1 MIPVFANA
9 AWPSV
14 TSEAS
19 LPTTTGPDSRTLF
32 EQALGTVQ
40 RDAAEPA
47 ETSAAAAPGGD
58 ESADRGQANADVA
71 EARIAW
77 ALAAPSFRDT
87 AAGAPPLPPDGSAE
101 APAGTPQTNARR
113 DPSAWSSSSAT
124 PAAARANHRN
134 EERPEE
140 GSPAPGGPT
149 RAGSDAESMRGSTE
163 AATSARS
170 PSTAL
175 APTAPRP
182 TTLASQALEPIT
194 DLPRFTLGEGPLTPD
209 PARQG
214 PDAAEGDARADASA
228 QRVAPR
234 ELAGDEAPPAMQGGR
249 PSETDRGE
257 PARSVRKA
265 RLSSAAHGA
274 RASAAVRTSVPPDP
288 SDVSSPPAHGF
299 ELRDAPARGHTPDDR
314 LPGNER
320 EPSLDASRTSTARA
334 SAPSRG
340 EPQPERDARAKPAR
354 NTPTVPGDSSAAHA
368 PDVARALDAA
378 ARAADAPAEAYTRK
392 VFETHLDERQNI
404 ASVSVSRLTLAAATS
419 AGTLTLPELGR
430 VLVRARPLAGSLA
443 VDVRTER
450 EETAL
455 LLRAETLPMMAH
467 VREAHVPLTHLSVEP
482 MPAGQA
488 PDDAFAFGARGEGQ
502 PRGGAEHDA
511 RKDPP
516 PRDAQHEA
524 PRSRR
529 FRFVL

>member
-14 TSEAS
+14 MSDGS
-19 LPTTTGPDSRTLF
+19 LPTATGPDSRTLF
-32 EQALGTVQ
+32 EQTLGSVQ
-40 RDAAEPA
+40 RDATECT
-47 ETSAAAAPGGD
+47 ETSVASADGGD
-58 ESADRGQANADVA
+58 EGADRGQANADVT

-77 ALAAPSFRDT
+77 AVAAPSFRDT
-87 AAGAPPLPPDGSAE
+87 ATGAPPSPPDGSGE
-101 APAGTPQTNARR
+101 APGGTPRTDVRHG
-113 DPSAWSSSSAT
+113 PHAWSSSCMI
-124 PAAARANHRN
+124 PAAAQTDHRN
-134 EERPEE
+134 EDRPEQ
-140 GSPAPGGPT
+140 GSAAPGRTT
-149 RAGSDAESMRGSTE
+149 RAHNDAESMRESKE

-170 PSTAL
+170 TAL
-175 APTAPRP
+175 ATTAPP
-182 TTLASQALEPIT
+182 PSMLASQTREPILASPGFAT
-194 DLPRFTLGEGPLTPD
+194 GEGPLAAE
-209 PARQG
+209 PARKG
-214 PDAAEGDARADASA
+214 PLAAEGGDDRAEASA
-228 QRVAPR
+228 QPVAPR
-234 ELAGDEAPPAMQGGR
+234 DPDGDQAPPALQGGP
-249 PSETDRGE
+249 PSETDRGG
-257 PARSVRKA
+257 PARNVRKA
-265 RLSSAAHGA
+265 RGPSHGA
-274 RASAAVRTSVPPDP
+274 RASAMHTSVHPAP
-288 SDVSSPPAHGF
+288 SHAPAHGF

-314 LPGNER
+314 LPWNER